1 MSLAVQIVYWPLFL
15 TGFRTITIRFNIPLQ
30 MTLLIYGAGGLGREV
45 LAALQSSGVDV
56 AGFVVDPGFS
66 DGEIRGLRVRA
77 AVLDASLARTAR
89 FVLAVGDGQAR
100 QRAALSL
107 GNETEFCTV
116 LHPAAVVGPGVSIGK
131 GAMLIG
137 PANVTTDVAIGAH
150 VLINPGC
157 TIAHDCVL
165 EDFVNLGPS
174 CSLAGRVAV
183 REGANL
189 GVGVS
194 VAPGVVIGAWSTV
207 GAGAVVIRDV
217 EPGSTVVGVPARTI
231 RHSGSQR
238 SS

>member
-1 MSLAVQIVYWPLFL
+1 MFSARYSTLALPF
-15 TGFRTITIRFNIPLQ
+15 TIPLQ

-45 LAALQSSGVDV
+45 LAALQISGVDV

-66 DGEIRGLRVRA
+66 DGEIKGFRVRA
-77 AVLDASLARTAR
+77 SVLEASLSRTAR
-89 FVLAVGDGQAR
+89 FVLAVGDGRAR
-100 QRAALSL
+100 QQAALSL
-107 GNETEFCTV
+107 GAETEFVTV
-116 LHPAAVVGPGVSIGK
+116 RHPAALVGPGVSIGV

-137 PANVTTDVAIGAH
+137 PINITTDVAVGAH
-150 VLINPGC
+150 TLINPGC

-174 CSLAGRVAV
+174 CSLAGRVTV

-217 EPGSTVVGVPARTI
+217 EPGATVAGVPARVI
-231 RHSGSQR
+231 RRSGHQ
-238 SS
+238 SST